1 MALNGEN
8 GDNASA
14 SIRPDDENITREPAG
29 ERRNKRRADD
39 EESTPTAVD
48 IPLSDVAG
56 ARAPG
61 VPRAQVA
68 PEGPEAPTLNE
79 CAKSMPASA
88 TGIPC
93 QRQRRRQAHAPDAR
107 PQAHVGPDA
116 PVASPV
122 FTSAQ
127 LQQLLSLL
135 QQQAPTVTETNA
147 TPNETSISAKSAK
160 EKKETV
166 KRARTA
172 KIARAEGTTAKATPA
187 PENPADSDTSDDE
200 AGEAPADNAFFS
212 TTKHLRPLPTSN
224 PNLIASSFKNA
235 AVREQ
240 AELLEDLRAYLMH
253 AEQKVRLNEPASAIE
268 LLEEALSLVNNR
280 FKLLH
285 FADYTNFRV
294 ANRFKMYEEKS
305 LFTSRPFKQAM
316 ADVAAMERAQ
326 GNPGRAARGGG
337 RGTGAFGNKR
347 GPPMDNNIRSF
358 RGTCFKCGQPGHMA
372 NMCPDNGRPRKVPAL
387 QAVPN
392 ELTRAPLVREEKYV
406 ELGQSLRL

>member
-8 GDNASA
+8 GDNANA
-14 SIRPDDENITREPAG
+14 SIRPDDGNIAREPAG

-39 EESTPTAVD
+39 EESTSTAVN
-48 IPLSDVAG
+48 ILLSDVAG

-68 PEGPEAPTLNE
+68 PEVPEAPAVNE

-88 TGIPC
+88 TGTPR

-107 PQAHVGPDA
+107 PQAHVGPDAPQAPDAPQVPDA

-135 QQQAPTVTETNA
+135 QQQAPAVTETDT

-160 EKKETV
+160 EIRETLV
-166 KRARTA
+166 RHLP
-172 KIARAEGTTAKATPA
+172 IMH
-187 PENPADSDTSDDE
+187 
-200 AGEAPADNAFFS
+200 FVS
-212 TTKHLRPLPTSN
+212 TTEHLPPLPTSN
-224 PNLIASSFKNA
+224 PNLTASSFKNA

-268 LLEEALSLVNNR
+268 LLEEALSLVNKR

-285 FADYTNFRV
+285 VADYTNFRV
-294 ANRFKMYEEKS
+294 ANRQAS
-305 LFTSRPFKQAM
+305 IAGISRRTLT
-316 ADVAAMERAQ
+316 AAMERAQ

-358 RGTCFKCGQPGHMA
+358 RGTCFKCGQPGHKA
-372 NMCPDNGRPRKVPAL
+372 NMCPDNGRGAQGPAP
-387 QAVPN
+387 V
-392 ELTRAPLVREEKYV
+392 V
-406 ELGQSLRL
+406 

>member
-8 GDNASA
+8 GDNANA
-14 SIRPDDENITREPAG
+14 SIRPDDGNITREPAG
-29 ERRNKRRADD
+29 ERRNKRRAND

-48 IPLSDVAG
+48 ILLSDVAG
-56 ARAPG
+56 ACALG

-68 PEGPEAPTLNE
+68 PEGPEAPAFNE
-79 CAKSMPASA
+79 CAKSTPASA
-88 TGIPC
+88 TGTPR
-93 QRQRRRQAHAPDAR
+93 QRQRRRQAHAPDVR

-116 PVASPV
+116 PQAHDMPVASPA

-135 QQQAPTVTETNA
+135 QQQAPAVTETNA

-160 EKKETV
+160 EKRETV

-212 TTKHLRPLPTSN
+212 TTEHLPPLPTSDS
-224 PNLIASSFKNA
+224 NLTASSFKNA

-285 FADYTNFRV
+285 VADYTNFRV
-294 ANRFKMYEEKS
+294 ANRFKMYEENS

-316 ADVAAMERAQ
+316 ADVAAMERA
-326 GNPGRAARGGG
+326 
-337 RGTGAFGNKR
+337 
-347 GPPMDNNIRSF
+347 
-358 RGTCFKCGQPGHMA
+358 
-372 NMCPDNGRPRKVPAL
+372 
-387 QAVPN
+387 
-392 ELTRAPLVREEKYV
+392 
-406 ELGQSLRL
+406 

>member
-8 GDNASA
+8 GDNANA
-14 SIRPDDENITREPAG
+14 SIRPDDGNIAREPAG

-39 EESTPTAVD
+39 EESTSTAVN
-48 IPLSDVAG
+48 ILLSDVAG

-68 PEGPEAPTLNE
+68 PEVPEAPAVNE

-88 TGIPC
+88 TGTPR

-107 PQAHVGPDA
+107 PQAHVGPDAPQAPDAPQVPDA

-135 QQQAPTVTETNA
+135 QQQAPAVTETDT

-160 EKKETV
+160 EIRETV

-200 AGEAPADNAFFS
+200 A
-212 TTKHLRPLPTSN
+212 
-224 PNLIASSFKNA
+224 
-235 AVREQ
+235 

-268 LLEEALSLVNNR
+268 LLEEALSLVNKR

-285 FADYTNFRV
+285 VADYTNFRV

-316 ADVAAMERAQ
+316 ADVAA
-326 GNPGRAARGGG
+326 
-337 RGTGAFGNKR
+337 
-347 GPPMDNNIRSF
+347 
-358 RGTCFKCGQPGHMA
+358 
-372 NMCPDNGRPRKVPAL
+372 
-387 QAVPN
+387 
-392 ELTRAPLVREEKYV
+392 VRI
-406 ELGQSLRL
+406 